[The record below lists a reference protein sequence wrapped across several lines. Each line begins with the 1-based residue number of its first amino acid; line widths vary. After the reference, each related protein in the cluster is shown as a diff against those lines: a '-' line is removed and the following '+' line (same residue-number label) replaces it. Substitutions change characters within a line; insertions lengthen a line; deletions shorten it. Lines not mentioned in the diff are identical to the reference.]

1 MLGVPSGQVCL
12 GRSSFSRKNGL
23 TLTTLAS
30 LAARTSASF
39 LFLAA
44 FLLAVASEKVF
55 LSPPTVPSRPLGT
68 AVSRVDAS
76 PPRATRR
83 ASPARSPR
91 VLPPSAPAP
100 ITRWKGALGASAGV
114 IGLSRVLPWPH
125 ETYCALLMKHIE

>member
-1 MLGVPSGQVCL
+1 MLGVPSGHVCL

-30 LAARTSASF
+30 RAATISASF
-39 LFLAA
+39 LFLVA
-44 FLLAVASEKVF
+44 FLLAVASDL
-55 LSPPTVPSRPLGT
+55 LSLAMRFDASRLRPLD

-83 ASPARSPR
+83 VSPERSSR

-100 ITRWKGALGASAGV
+100 ISCWMGV
-114 IGLSRVLPWPH
+114 GGGVGG
-125 ETYCALLMKHIE
+125 K

>member
-44 FLLAVASEKVF
+44 FLLAVASDF
-55 LSPPTVPSRPLGT
+55 LSPPTVPSGETASRPLGI
-68 AVSRVDAS
+68 SRVDAS

-114 IGLSRVLPWPH
+114 
-125 ETYCALLMKHIE
+125 